1 MQSETNEIKRIAHWK
16 GSTRVVNGGRI
27 LLCLKEWVA
36 CPFPHE
42 EVLVI
47 EQHRDHCALNTEKYY
62 DKLTLVIAKDE
73 WDASTPVQT
82 DPTVDEAA
90 IYGAVNFN
98 EKGEARIGDWIQTY
112 CKKKIHAIDLK
123 PEDIEIGDISHALSL
138 VNRFTGHTTVAY
150 SVAEHSVRVARL
162 IQEQNPGND
171 RLVLEALL
179 HDASEAYIADIARP
193 FKHLPE
199 MAPYRAIE
207 RSMEIVIAKRFGL
220 PETMSPEIKEADE
233 ILLTTEARDLMSP
246 LVEGWHLRL
255 QPLPNKIKP
264 WSATVAKCNFMNIFH
279 TFYHGE

>member
-1 MQSETNEIKRIAHWK
+1 MSDY
-16 GSTRVVNGGRI
+16 GS
-27 LLCLKEWVA
+27 K
-36 CPFPHE
+36 
-42 EVLVI
+42 
-47 EQHRDHCALNTEKYY
+47 
-62 DKLTLVIAKDE
+62 
-73 WDASTPVQT
+73 S
-82 DPTVDEAA
+82 
-90 IYGAVNFN
+90 
-98 EKGEARIGDWIQTY
+98 WIQTF